1 MIQFL
6 AKLPFT
12 SKENEDILPIL
23 FSMLNF
29 KDSEIESVTQQR
41 DELNKEL
48 AKEKVKEV
56 SKNIFGFGKKK
67 QQKN

>member
-1 MIQFL
+1 
-6 AKLPFT
+6 
-12 SKENEDILPIL
+12 
-23 FSMLNF
+23 MLNF
-29 KDSEIESVTQQR
+29 KDSEMESVTQQR